1 MASPEAAPRLAW
13 EIVIPA
19 GLLVLALIYG
29 IYWYVTT
36 VGTALMT
43 PPKSD
48 DKTTVTSTVDDVK
61 PRDWTRHGSVEEP
74 AQTTPE
80 IPRGQIVSQGVGAA
94 TPPPEPVLLL
104 VAQQLQANTKVTET
118 QTGLLQRMALAL
130 ASMGQTQQAQK
141 AQMTQQATQASH
153 ATQTQQPEKPRATPL
168 VFLVNNKS
176 DVMQEQQASLEKEK
190 DSLLEPAHQ
199 VRPFDRKKVLYRRQ
213 QLAGRILDSIN
224 SDLPGTVRIE
234 LTVPVYSPYA
244 KDGDAP
250 LLDKATVIIARYSG
264 EVKYGQVRIPIQVE
278 EAQPPNGDIIEMKA
292 MGGDQDGR
300 PGATGTVNNH
310 LGKLGLSVAIN
321 AVLQLGVKGLAGT
334 PGQGQ
339 YYQNPVQQ
347 AAQESASSAAQSIN
361 GMAQKQLNVPPT
373 IEKDAHGK
381 DPFVTILLE
390 KNLSFYR
397 TPKIVK

>member
-1 MASPEAAPRLAW
+1 MASPEEKPRLAW
-13 EIVIPA
+13 EILIPA
-19 GLLVLALIYG
+19 GVIALGITYG

-36 VGTALMT
+36 VGAALMT

-48 DKTTVTSTVDDVK
+48 DKTAVTTTLDDVK

-74 AQTTPE
+74 AQ
-80 IPRGQIVSQGVGAA
+80 GHVVSQEVAPSA
-94 TPPPEPVLLL
+94 PPPDQALALI
-104 VAQQLQANTKVTET
+104 AQQLQANTHATET
-118 QTGLLQRMALAL
+118 QTGLLERMAIAL
-130 ASMGQTQQAQK
+130 SSMGQAQT
-141 AQMTQQATQASH
+141 AQRTQATQTAQATRQ
-153 ATQTQQPEKPRATPL
+153 ATQTGQPSKPKTTPL
-168 VFLVNNKS
+168 VFLVDNKS

-213 QLAGRILDSIN
+213 QLAGRILDSMN

-244 KDGDAP
+244 TEGDTP
-250 LLDKATVIIARYSG
+250 LLDKATVIIARYTG
-264 EVKYGQVRIPIQVE
+264 EVKYGQVRIPIVIE
-278 EAQPPNGDIIEMKA
+278 EAQPPNGDIVEMKA

-310 LGKLGLSVAIN
+310 LGKLGLAVAIN

-334 PGQGQ
+334 PGQNQ

-361 GMAQKQLNVPPT
+361 SVAQKQLNVPPT
-373 IEKDAHGK
+373 IEKDKHGK

-397 TPKIVK
+397 APKIVK